1 MTELI
6 TALAVVFITAGVF
19 LLIANYLSLSSI
31 PFYLLAG
38 LVTGTVVAE
47 PELIELAQWGIAFL
61 VFTFGF
67 RTDFSSVESV
77 LRDAETAVVT
87 QLLVVGPVAFGVAHL
102 VFGFGLE
109 NAVYF
114 AIAATLSST
123 IVGARELEQEI
134 RSNLVHGR
142 LASSVHFFDDLL
154 AIGLIV
160 VLSAEQYTATLLT
173 SKIGYGVI
181 FLLIALLV
189 YRHGFPLLVRLAGD
203 SDELVM
209 MGSISILIAFIAGAE
224 LAGVS
229 IVVGAFAA
237 GIAIRGD
244 DVSAL
249 GVQNGIA
256 SIRDFFVAIF
266 FVTLGALVS
275 IPSASVLVVA
285 LALTVLVLVANPL
298 VLMFAFVYEGYD
310 ARTAFLSS
318 TSLNQISELSLVI
331 AIQALLLGSISETL
345 FDAIILAAAATMIL
359 TSVARRY
366 EEPVYRSLI
375 ERLVSGRQTRK
386 IDDRSAV
393 DDDLEDHIVI
403 VGYGRQGRR
412 VVETCERLGREYVV
426 MDNDPVLWDDMR
438 AECHNYVFG
447 DALSTYPWTKARVSE
462 ASLVV
467 STVDHR
473 PVSEAVLE
481 VETDA
486 DVILRS
492 ETAAEAQAL
501 LEQGATYV
509 SVPNVLAG
517 DHLTELVYAVGTDKT
532 DTETLKDEHLD
543 YFDALERHGFA
554 SRGRW
559 GKTD

>member
-1 MTELI
+1 MTDLI
-6 TALAVVFITAGVF
+6 TALAVVFVTAGVF
-19 LLIANYLSLSSI
+19 LLIANHFSLSPI

-67 RTDFSSVESV
+67 RTDFSSIQSV
-77 LRDAETAVVT
+77 LRDAETAAVT
-87 QLLVVGPVAFGVAHL
+87 QLLVVGPIAFGVAYL
-102 VFGFGLE
+102 VFGFGPE

-160 VLSAEQYTATLLT
+160 VLSAEQYTSTIVT
-173 SKIGYGVI
+173 SKIGYAV
-181 FLLIALLV
+181 LLLLVALLV
-189 YRHGFPLLVRLAGD
+189 YRHGFPLLVRLAGG

-237 GIAIRGD
+237 GISIRGD
-244 DVSAL
+244 DISAL

-275 IPSASVLVVA
+275 VPSISVLVVA
-285 LALTVLVLVANPL
+285 LTLVFLVLVVNPF
-298 VLMFAFVYEGYD
+298 VLMLSFVYEGYD

-318 TSLNQISELSLVI
+318 TSLNQVSELSLVV

-375 ERLVSGRQTRK
+375 ERLVAGRQTRK
-386 IDDRSAV
+386 IDERSHV
-393 DDDLEDHIVI
+393 TDGLSDHTVI

-412 VVETCERLGREYVV
+412 LVDTLERLDREYVV
-426 MDNDPVLWDDMR
+426 IENDPVLWDDMQI
-438 AECHNYVFG
+438 ECQNYTFG
-447 DALSTYPWTKARVSE
+447 DAISSYPWDKARVTE

-492 ETAAEAQAL
+492 ETSAEAREL
-501 LEQGATYV
+501 LDQGATYV
-509 SVPNVLAG
+509 SVPNVLAS
-517 DHLTELVYAVGTDKT
+517 DQLIDTIETAISDDFDKESFRA
-532 DTETLKDEHLD
+532 DQLETLDT
-543 YFDALERHGFA
+543 LEKRGFG
-554 SRGRW
+554 SRFSR
-559 GKTD
+559 D

>member
-1 MTELI
+1 MTDLI

-19 LLIANYLSLSSI
+19 LLIANQLSLSSI

-38 LVTGTVVAE
+38 LVISAGGFVSE

-77 LRDAETAVVT
+77 IRDAETAAVT
-87 QLLVVGPVAFGVAHL
+87 QLLVVGPIAFGVAHL

-160 VLSAEQYTATLLT
+160 MLSAEQYTSTLVT

-181 FLLIALLV
+181 LLLVAFLV
-189 YRHGFPLLVRLAGD
+189 YRHGFPLLVRLASG

-224 LAGVS
+224 YAGVS

-244 DVSAL
+244 DVSSL
-249 GVQNGIA
+249 GVRNGIA

-266 FVTLGALVS
+266 FVTLGALVAV
-275 IPSASVLVVA
+275 PSPGVLLVA
-285 LALTVLVLVANPL
+285 ATLAALVLFVNPL
-298 VLMFAFVYEGYD
+298 VLMLAFVYEGYD

-318 TSLNQISELSLVI
+318 TSLNQVSELSLVI
-331 AIQALLLGSISETL
+331 AIQALLLGNISETL
-345 FDAIILAAAATMIL
+345 FEAIILAAAATMIL

-366 EEPVYRSLI
+366 EEPVYRSLV
-375 ERLVSGRQTRK
+375 ERLVAGRQTRK
-386 IDDRSAV
+386 IDERSAV
-393 DDDLEDHIVI
+393 ADDLEEHIVV

-412 VVETCERLGREYVV
+412 IVETCERLDREYVV

-438 AECHNYVFG
+438 AECRNYVFG
-447 DALSTYPWTKARVSE
+447 DAMSTYPWEKARVTE
-462 ASLVV
+462 AELVV
-467 STVDHR
+467 STVDHH
-473 PVSEAVLE
+473 PVSEAILE

-492 ETAAEAQAL
+492 ETSGDARAL
-501 LEQGATYV
+501 LDRGATYV

-517 DHLTELVYAVGTDKT
+517 EQLIATVSELTAGETD
-532 DTETLKDEHLD
+532 L
-543 YFDALERHGFA
+543 DALEREQLQYFQTLERYGLA
-554 SRGRW
+554 TREDRV
-559 GKTD
+559 

>member
-19 LLIANYLSLSSI
+19 LLIANHLSLSSI

-38 LVTGTVVAE
+38 LVAGQIVDE
-47 PELIELAQWGIAFL
+47 PALIELAQWGIAFL

-77 LRDAETAVVT
+77 IRDAETAAVT
-87 QLLVVGPVAFGVAHL
+87 QILVVGPIAFGVASL

-160 VLSAEQYTATLLT
+160 VLSAEQYTSTLVT

-181 FLLIALLV
+181 LLLIAFLV
-189 YRHGFPLLVRLAGD
+189 YRHGFPLLVRLSGD

-209 MGSISILIAFIAGAE
+209 MGSISILIAFLAGAE

-244 DVSAL
+244 DVSSL
-249 GVQNGIA
+249 GVRNGIA

-266 FVTLGALVS
+266 FVTLGALVAV
-275 IPSASVLVVA
+275 PSPGVLVVA
-285 LALTVLVLVANPL
+285 ATLAALVLFVNPL
-298 VLMFAFVYEGYD
+298 VLMLSFVYEGYD

-318 TSLNQISELSLVI
+318 TSLNQVSELSLVI
-331 AIQALLLGSISETL
+331 AIQAYLLGNISETL
-345 FDAIILAAAATMIL
+345 FDAIILSAAATMIL

-366 EEPVYRSLI
+366 EEPVYRSI
-375 ERLVSGRQTRK
+375 VERLVAGRQTRK
-386 IDDRSAV
+386 IDERSSVA
-393 DDDLEDHIVI
+393 DDLRNHVVI

-412 VVETCERLGREYVV
+412 LVETCERLDRGYVV
-426 MDNDPVLWDDMR
+426 MENDPVLWDDMR
-438 AECHNYVFG
+438 AECRDYVFG
-447 DALSTYPWTKARVSE
+447 DAMSSSPWEKARVAE
-462 ASLVV
+462 AELVI
-467 STVDHR
+467 STVDHH
-473 PVSEAVLE
+473 PVSEAILE
-481 VETDA
+481 VDTDA

-492 ETAAEAQAL
+492 ETSEDARVL
-501 LEQGATYV
+501 LEAGATYV
-509 SVPNVLAG
+509 AVPNILAG
-517 DHLTELVYAVGTDKT
+517 EHLEELVDGTRTGETDLHALQEKHADHL
-532 DTETLKDEHLD
+532 DT
-543 YFDALERHGFA
+543 LERYGFGT
-554 SRGRW
+554 RVE
-559 GKTD
+559 

>member
-1 MTELI
+1 MAMTDLI
-6 TALAVVFITAGVF
+6 TALAVVFVTAGVF
-19 LLIANYLSLSSI
+19 LLIANHFSLSPI

-67 RTDFSSVESV
+67 RTDFSSIQSV
-77 LRDAETAVVT
+77 LRDAETAAVT
-87 QLLVVGPVAFGVAHL
+87 QLLVVGPIAFGVAYL
-102 VFGFGLE
+102 VFGFGPE

-160 VLSAEQYTATLLT
+160 VLSAEQYTSTIVT
-173 SKIGYGVI
+173 SKIGYAV
-181 FLLIALLV
+181 LLLLVALLV
-189 YRHGFPLLVRLAGD
+189 YRHGFPLLVRLAGG

-237 GIAIRGD
+237 GISIRGD
-244 DVSAL
+244 DISAL

-275 IPSASVLVVA
+275 VPSISVLVVA
-285 LALTVLVLVANPL
+285 LTLVFLVLVVNPF
-298 VLMFAFVYEGYD
+298 VLMLSFVYEGYD

-318 TSLNQISELSLVI
+318 TSLNQVSELSLVV

-375 ERLVSGRQTRK
+375 ERLVAGRQTRK
-386 IDDRSAV
+386 IDERSHV
-393 DDDLEDHIVI
+393 TDGLSDHTVI

-412 VVETCERLGREYVV
+412 LVDTLERLDREYVV
-426 MDNDPVLWDDMR
+426 IENDPVLWDDMQI
-438 AECHNYVFG
+438 ECQNYTFG
-447 DALSTYPWTKARVSE
+447 DAISSYPWDKARVTE

-492 ETAAEAQAL
+492 ETSAEAREL
-501 LEQGATYV
+501 LDQGATYV
-509 SVPNVLAG
+509 SVPNVLAS
-517 DHLTELVYAVGTDKT
+517 DQLIDTIETAISDDFDKESFRA
-532 DTETLKDEHLD
+532 DQLETLDT
-543 YFDALERHGFA
+543 LEKRGFG
-554 SRGRW
+554 SRFSR
-559 GKTD
+559 D